1 MLLFCAVSEVRGI
14 VAFLTS
20 FKKMHEHFVEEF
32 EHVVQPMVA
41 EGSGWWPSS
50 SCTYRSCTLLLRGPE
65 RLFVVPVPR
74 VHFRT
79 VRPCFLPLAACCK
92 HPGCHE
98 DATVSSSAWQRR
110 SFDRL
115 RGGAMQ
121 RLQGLWE
128 ALPQIPTPSYSLAR
142 RVGART
148 TLPDDALSDP
158 SSGRWLH
165 VEIP

>member
-1 MLLFCAVSEVRGI
+1 MLLFCAVSWVRGI
-14 VAFLTS
+14 AALT

-32 EHVVQPMVA
+32 EHVVQPMVV
-41 EGSGWWPSS
+41 EGSAWWPSS

-98 DATVSSSAWQRR
+98 
-110 SFDRL
+110 
-115 RGGAMQ
+115 AMQ

-165 VEIP
+165 VEIVVTTGEATDLAIDAML

>member
-1 MLLFCAVSEVRGI
+1 VTFFYDLGFRKGVYAFVLCSFQGPGHRG
-14 VAFLTS
+14 TS
-20 FKKMHEHFVEEF
+20 SKSLNM
-32 EHVVQPMVA
+32 
-41 EGSGWWPSS
+41 
-50 SCTYRSCTLLLRGPE
+50 SCNQWLWKDPLGGLQ
-65 RLFVVPVPR
+65 VPR
-74 VHFRT
+74 
-79 VRPCFLPLAACCK
+79 
-92 HPGCHE
+92 
-98 DATVSSSAWQRR
+98 
-110 SFDRL
+110 
-115 RGGAMQ
+115 GAMQ